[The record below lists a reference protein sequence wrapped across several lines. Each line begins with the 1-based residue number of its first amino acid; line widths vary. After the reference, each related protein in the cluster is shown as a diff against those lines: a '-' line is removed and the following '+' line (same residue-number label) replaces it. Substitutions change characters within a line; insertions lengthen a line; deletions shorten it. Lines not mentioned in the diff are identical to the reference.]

1 MTSNPA
7 IHTDDPDTEAF
18 TAAIKQGLASAD
30 AGRTVPYE
38 DVRKWLLSWGT
49 ENELPK
55 PECR

>member
-1 MTSNPA
+1 MIPNPTSMP
-7 IHTDDPDTEAF
+7 DDPDTEAF
-18 TAAIKQGLASAD
+18 VAAVKDGIASAD

>member
-1 MTSNPA
+1 MIPNPN
-7 IHTDDPDTEAF
+7 HMPDETDTEAF
-18 TAAIKQGLASAD
+18 VAAVKRGLASAD

-49 ENELPK
+49 KDELPK